1 VHTSTQQTEKLL
13 KEYTAL
19 ATTYD
24 RRWSAYLDASLSM
37 TLKVIADL
45 PATRVLDIACGTG
58 LLLKSLAERDDR
70 PALVGIDRVPA
81 MLDAAKE
88 KIGQQATL
96 LEGEAENLPFDDA
109 GIDLIT
115 STNALHYF
123 PYVTAA
129 VQEMRRVISP
139 SGNLVI
145 TDWCRDYFW
154 MRLLNRILP
163 WTQHAHA
170 QTYTTAELEQKLVQC
185 DFEVVSKSRLKINW
199 FWGLMTIHATP
210 KTTTP
215 TSASRN
221 FRSNAAR

>member
-1 VHTSTQQTEKLL
+1 MQTNTKQTEKLL
-13 KEYTAL
+13 KEYTAI
-19 ATTYD
+19 AGIYD
-24 RRWSAYLDASLSM
+24 RRWSAYLAASFTM
-37 TLKVIADL
+37 TLDVVTDL

-58 LLLKSLAERDDR
+58 LLLKSFADR
-70 PALVGIDRVPA
+70 PDHPELAGIDRVSA
-81 MLDAAKE
+81 MLDVARE
-88 KIGQQATL
+88 NIGKQATL
-96 LEGEAENLPFDDA
+96 LEGEAEHLPFDDA

-123 PYVTAA
+123 PDVTAA

-163 WTQHAHA
+163 WTQHAHVH
-170 QTYTTAELEQKLVQC
+170 TYTTAELEQKLSRS
-185 DFEVVSKSRLKINW
+185 DFKIVSKSRQKIDW

-210 KTTTP
+210 KTTTGTNP
-215 TSASRN
+215 M
-221 FRSNAAR
+221 

>member
-1 VHTSTQQTEKLL
+1 MQTNTQQTKKLL

-24 RRWSAYLDASLSM
+24 RRWSDYLDASLSM

-45 PATRVLDIACGTG
+45 PATRVLDVACGTG
-58 LLLKSLAERDDR
+58 LLLKSFAERADR

-88 KIGQQATL
+88 NIGQQATL

-109 GIDLIT
+109 GFDLIT

-123 PYVTAA
+123 PDVTAA

-163 WTQHAHA
+163 WTQHAHV
-170 QTYTTAELEQKLVQC
+170 QTYTTAELEQKLSQS
-185 DFEVVSKSRLKINW
+185 DFKIVGKTRKKINW
-199 FWGLMTIHATP
+199 FWGLTTIHATP
-210 KTTTP
+210 KTKTGTY
-215 TSASRN
+215 SM
-221 FRSNAAR
+221 